1 MPMCGIAGLLAQCGA
16 HIEPLHLAAMA
27 EALRHR
33 GPDDEGYVLADSD
46 GSVVEAFRG
55 VDAVAEFAGRL
66 LPLAAAASVARYT
79 RCLDH
84 RPLATLD
91 LSAARHRPL
100 ASPDAQL
107 WLTSSGQI

>member
-46 GSVVEAFRG
+46 GSVV
-55 VDAVAEFAGRL
+55 DACRWGDTVAEFAGRL
-66 LPLAAAASVARYT
+66 RPLAAAASGGRYS
-79 RCLDH
+79 RGLSHPRLAILDV
-84 RPLATLD
+84 
-91 LSAARHRPL
+91 SAAVHRHIE
-100 ASPDAQL
+100 SPDPHCPRP
-107 WLTSSGQI
+107 SNC